1 MTSSINPLFS
11 LVEAAQLV
19 GHHDQAPITASRSV
33 GEGEEHLSST
43 HEVSDDDQTI
53 ASKMIALRENH
64 LMALRAAATNAGL
77 NQTVPPQTADSLKS
91 APKQLRRVTMAS
103 GSDSS
108 TAGKE
113 IFPMKLHAL
122 LADPA
127 VQDVV
132 SWLPEGKSFVV
143 LRSDVFA
150 YRVLPRYFAPEG
162 SNSLN
167 ARPAAAK
174 DGAIKKAQGVHKY
187 PSFTRKLNR
196 WGFRQISRGPDAG
209 AFCHDLFQR
218 DTPELCRGMVCQK
231 SRKFKHAIME
241 RQSVNSDVSDLISL
255 SSVSTK
261 STSASGEKVN
271 NCSAAVTV
279 STAGVSTSS
288 RYLPFKK
295 RRTFENMCG
304 VMDGDIPS
312 MVSHRNSSFRRNPT
326 FLTEE
331 VSEKVAKRDSGSA
344 ERNTNGGIMRE
355 AAAKEALARHF
366 HEQQRA
372 FAISSLMEN
381 SRLAME
387 AAGLKVSAYQHT
399 EAPSQVVV
407 TRSLTPA
414 KTNKT
419 IAGKQQTPIL
429 GATTDSAVFAP
440 TVPHLSL
447 EGMNSSHAA
456 GRLTSAAAAKDA
468 LLKAYMQALVA
479 SAR

>member
-1 MTSSINPLFS
+1 MSSINPLFS

-19 GHHDQAPITASRSV
+19 GSHQQKAPFTASVR
-33 GEGEEHLSST
+33 EGEQVSSST

-77 NQTVPPQTADSLKS
+77 TAAVPSQTAPLPSTG
-91 APKQLRRVTMAS
+91 RRVSMAAD
-103 GSDSS
+103 DSS
-108 TAGKE
+108 GGKE

-122 LADPA
+122 LSDPA
-127 VQDVV
+127 VQDVI
-132 SWLPEGKSFVV
+132 SWLPQGKSFVV
-143 LRSDVFA
+143 LRPDVFA
-150 YRVLPRYFAPEG
+150 SRVLPQYFAPEG

-167 ARPAAAK
+167 ARSSK
-174 DGAIKKAQGVHKY
+174 GKNGAVKKAQGVHKY

-218 DTPELCRGMVCQK
+218 DAPELCRGMVCQK
-231 SRKFKHAIME
+231 SRKSKQALE

-261 STSASGEKVN
+261 STVASGDKN
-271 NCSAAVTV
+271 INCSAAVTV
-279 STAGVSTSS
+279 STAGVSASS
-288 RYLPFKK
+288 RSLPFKK
-295 RRTFENMCG
+295 RRSFQSVDG
-304 VMDGDIPS
+304 SMDGDIPS
-312 MVSHRNSSFRRNPT
+312 VVSHRNSSSRRNASFPT
-326 FLTEE
+326 EGVPE
-331 VSEKVAKRDSGSA
+331 IAKAGSV
-344 ERNTNGGIMRE
+344 NNGGMMVE

-366 HEQQRA
+366 HEQHRA

-387 AAGLKVSAYQHT
+387 AAGLKVSANERI

-407 TRSLTPA
+407 RRSVATTKANEA
-414 KTNKT
+414 KVSKP
-419 IAGKQQTPIL
+419 QTPIL

-447 EGMNSSHAA
+447 EQTSTSHSAV
-456 GRLTSAAAAKDA
+456 LSSAAAAKDA
-468 LLKAYMQALVA
+468 LMKAYMQALNGT
-479 SAR
+479 SR